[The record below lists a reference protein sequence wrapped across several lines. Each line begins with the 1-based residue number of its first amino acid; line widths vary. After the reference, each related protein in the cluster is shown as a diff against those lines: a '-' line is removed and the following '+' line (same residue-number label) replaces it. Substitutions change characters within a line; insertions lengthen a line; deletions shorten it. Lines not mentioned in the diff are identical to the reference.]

1 MPARRAF
8 GPISS
13 CHDRR
18 IAGEAAGYGQSR
30 KAKIIKAPQEL
41 RARAVN
47 FETGLDL
54 TLSDE
59 VRNRIETVISE
70 SADEFSKD
78 VIDKLREMRKQVKA
92 AEGDP
97 LSRIFILSTISELA
111 FDIKGMGGT
120 FGYPLLSHLAKSLKD
135 FISGLALPN
144 ESQLEVISIHV
155 DAMYVVLAQGIQ
167 GVSDKLQR
175 DLLDN
180 LGIAVS
186 KVRDPV

>member
-1 MPARRAF
+1 MIGALLGKRRGMAK
-8 GPISS
+8 
-13 CHDRR
+13 
-18 IAGEAAGYGQSR
+18 AE

>member
-1 MPARRAF
+1 MA
-8 GPISS
+8 
-13 CHDRR
+13 
-18 IAGEAAGYGQSR
+18 
-30 KAKIIKAPQEL
+30 KAEKPKIIKAPQEL

-47 FETGLDL
+47 FKTGLEL
-54 TLSDE
+54 TLTDE
-59 VRNRIETVISE
+59 VRGRIETVIAE
-70 SADEFSKD
+70 SADAFSKE
-78 VIDKLREMRKQVKA
+78 VIDKLREMRVQVKA

-97 LSRIFILSTISELA
+97 LSRIFILTTIAELA

-135 FISGLALPN
+135 FIGELAIPN
-144 ESQLEVISIHV
+144 EAQLEVISIHV
-155 DAMYVVLAQGIQ
+155 DAMYVVLAQGIH

-180 LGIAVS
+180 LGVAVS